1 MLKNKSALQAANPV
15 RGSSPSRGASP
26 LLAMFCTV
34 AVTLVTATV
43 ATRALAQSGPLED
56 LAKFPRTSL
65 EILHGKSKKDSRHFD
80 VWIANN
86 PGRQEQGLMFVR
98 ELQPGQGMLFPQA
111 KPRKMNMWMKDVF
124 VELDIVFV
132 GEKGAIDK
140 IIEHAKPL
148 DLTTLISDKPVTL
161 VLEIKGGEA
170 SSQGLKVGDRV
181 NWEVPEG
188 CDCGLAPPPKPAKES
203 H

>member
-1 MLKNKSALQAANPV
+1 
-15 RGSSPSRGASP
+15 
-26 LLAMFCTV
+26 
-34 AVTLVTATV
+34 
-43 ATRALAQSGPLED
+43 
-56 LAKFPRTSL
+56 
-65 EILHGKSKKDSRHFD
+65 
-80 VWIANN
+80 
-86 PGRQEQGLMFVR
+86 MFVR

-111 KPRKMNMWMKDVF
+111 KPRKMNMWMKDIF

-148 DLTTLISDKPVTL
+148 DQTTLMSDKPVTL

-188 CDCGLAPPPKPAKES
+188 CDCGPAPPPKPAKDS

>member
-1 MLKNKSALQAANPV
+1 MLKNKSALQAA
-15 RGSSPSRGASP
+15 RASRP
-26 LLAMFCTV
+26 LLAILCAV
-34 AVTLVTATV
+34 ALTLITATV
-43 ATRALAQSGPLED
+43 ATRALGQSGPLED

-111 KPRKMNMWMKDVF
+111 KPRKMNMWMKDIF

-148 DLTTLISDKPVTL
+148 DLTTLMSDKPVTL

-188 CDCGLAPPPKPAKES
+188 CDCGPAPPPKPAKDS